1 MSISS
6 KSRYAYSTQVFKR
19 DFILL
24 EAGWS
29 YIMTTFPL
37 LHRIISRSPN
47 YLVYCHQAV
56 AWRVPKAENLRSSS
70 QFSFLKYFLH
80 RTGKII
86 NNIIWIGIGRS
97 NENWKRKYQML
108 TQNIQHTGVS
118 GDVIKWSKSRKTEV
132 LDM

>member
-1 MSISS
+1 MNLNCHEIVHQS
-6 KSRYAYSTQVFKR
+6 KAQV
-19 DFILL
+19 
-24 EAGWS
+24 
-29 YIMTTFPL
+29 
-37 LHRIISRSPN
+37 
-47 YLVYCHQAV
+47 QAV

-86 NNIIWIGIGRS
+86 NNIIGIGIGRS

-118 GDVIKWSKSRKTEV
+118 GDVIKWSKPRKTEV